1 MAQRVTSE
9 KLNLFLAGGFHRV
22 TCLKASTYLSRAE
35 PLRVTSLRTD
45 VFLTRAEPIRV
56 STLTVRGWVSLA
68 QAIYVGEPFGSNE
81 VYTPADV
88 SQKATYIAPPPPVIE
103 VNPFRADVPNVDQQR
118 ILREQHNKAQAGD
131 STFHWGVL
139 TEISAT
145 PLYNLGS
152 VGRFYHDQYGIA
164 HAVYVRFNNM
174 ERVDAA
180 AFPVGFDLKTLEPW
194 TVTNQLGRSS
204 RDFAAGVACIYN
216 ESIYT
221 PGTWFGWIIIEGF
234 VPAELKCELVD
245 SQLLLGTEYGWSA
258 TGEVSATTDGD
269 SLGIRWTTHKVPVLK
284 PGEFRVRVNSLS
296 QARLNGL
303 IAAQVGPLSSQ
314 LGDLTT
320 RVSQLEATSAAHTQQ
335 IGQLQSQIVGVDN
348 RLSKDIANL
357 ANQMAALRRM
367 IPSTDYESYVNTQV
381 NALDVKLSNQIA
393 SVGQVA
399 LQANSKADDAL
410 GLIAGFN
417 VDGLQNQ
424 IDALNDSMGS
434 LTGRLTGFETVID
447 TNTLAP
453 GMILVAID
461 AGLTPGGLPLV
472 KFEPQVP
479 VLELLDDIDLSTPP
493 TDGQILA
500 WDDGAEKWIPANQ
513 SGGGGG
519 GGAPFRGARLSGSAS
534 SVGSGAAVILTFT
547 TIDFD
552 TGGYADSLDLTKV
565 KAARTGKVI
574 VAAGF
579 QFANANSGKDFE
591 LYLRK
596 NGTIVAL
603 SHSYASTYG
612 GMTILSGVL
621 DVTAGDY
628 FDTVVWSSSTG
639 GPMHTNRT
647 WMTIQDVTDSGDG
660 IPDAPSDGKIYGRK
674 DAAWVEVTGGGG
686 GGDWWFDPPSASGF
700 TVLAP
705 TGTMTLADDPD
716 VGLTA
721 TLSANGVNYF
731 AYRTL
736 ANKTL
741 DWNVVCKID
750 AFSTTQ
756 NYAAWGVAIRDSVGG
771 RMHQFGITSN
781 QGLTRQNMTNNT
793 SWNSSPYN
801 QLITV
806 GSQVTWFRIEST
818 GSNLNFYVSANG
830 KTWAL
835 TGTIA
840 ATSWLANRA
849 DQVGFMLL
857 KNASDSTYS
866 IPYWAL
872 TGPAV

>member
-1 MAQRVTSE
+1 MANRVTTL
-9 KLNLFLAGGFHRV
+9 KTHVLLAGG
-22 TCLKASTYLSRAE
+22 ST
-35 PLRVTSLRTD
+35 RVTSLKLSAFAAISD
-45 VFLTRAEPIRV
+45 AAIRAT
-56 STLTVRGWVSLA
+56 TLKLGAFTNDKTHGVRATTLKLGVYADDHTHGVRATTLKLALWSSLD
-68 QAIYVGEPFGSNE
+68 QSIQLGEPFGSNE

-88 SQKATYIAPPPPVIE
+88 SQKASYIAPPPPVIE

-164 HAVYVRFNNM
+164 HAVYVRFSNM
-174 ERVDAA
+174 EPVEAS
-180 AFPVGFDLKTLEPW
+180 AFPVGFDLKNLEPW
-194 TVTNQLGRSS
+194 TVTNRLERSS

-434 LTGRLTGFETVID
+434 LTSRLTGFETVID
-447 TNTLAP
+447 TNTLMP

-479 VLELLDDIDLSTPP
+479 TLGLLDDVDLTTPP
-493 TDGQILA
+493 TDGDALC
-500 WDDGAEKWIPANQ
+500 WDNTAGMWVPNA
-513 SGGGGG
+513 SGG
-519 GGAPFRGARLSGSAS
+519 SG
-534 SVGSGAAVILTFT
+534 L
-547 TIDFD
+547 
-552 TGGYADSLDLTKV
+552 
-565 KAARTGKVI
+565 
-574 VAAGF
+574 
-579 QFANANSGKDFE
+579 
-591 LYLRK
+591 
-596 NGTIVAL
+596 
-603 SHSYASTYG
+603 
-612 GMTILSGVL
+612 
-621 DVTAGDY
+621 
-628 FDTVVWSSSTG
+628 
-639 GPMHTNRT
+639 
-647 WMTIQDVTDSGDG
+647 
-660 IPDAPSDGKIYGRK
+660 PDAPSDGKTYGRK
-674 DAAWVEVTGGGG
+674 NAAWVEVTGGGG
-686 GGDWWFDPPSASGF
+686 GGPSWS
-700 TVLAP
+700 
-705 TGTMTLADDPD
+705 
-716 VGLTA
+716 
-721 TLSANGVNYF
+721 NGCTERRF
-731 AYRTL
+731 L
-736 ANKTL
+736 
-741 DWNVVCKID
+741 
-750 AFSTTQ
+750 
-756 NYAAWGVAIRDSVGG
+756 
-771 RMHQFGITSN
+771 
-781 QGLTRQNMTNNT
+781 
-793 SWNSSPYN
+793 
-801 QLITV
+801 
-806 GSQVTWFRIEST
+806 IEST
-818 GSNLNFYVSANG
+818 ATGGSTGLPGNALSAGPISNFYWNTGTATKTLTWEFTSPNIVQGLAISQNVATANGTWTIEGSNDGSTWTSIIADYVLGGTSYGPGFVPPGNLFAREFANSTAYLYYRMVLNSGQSTSNVPYVTQIMF
-830 KTWAL
+830 KCEPL
-835 TGTIA
+835 
-840 ATSWLANRA
+840 
-849 DQVGFMLL
+849 
-857 KNASDSTYS
+857 
-866 IPYWAL
+866 
-872 TGPAV
+872 